1 VIPGWDIA
9 MQMMREGGKMLVIIP
24 PEMAYGTRGDPPR
37 VPRRATLVFEISLEK
52 IERTT
57 TPPPPP
63 PPPPP
68 KKKKWWSLEK
78 TQ

>member
-1 VIPGWDIA
+1 
-9 MQMMREGGKMLVIIP
+9 
-24 PEMAYGTRGDPPR
+24 MAYGTRGDPPR